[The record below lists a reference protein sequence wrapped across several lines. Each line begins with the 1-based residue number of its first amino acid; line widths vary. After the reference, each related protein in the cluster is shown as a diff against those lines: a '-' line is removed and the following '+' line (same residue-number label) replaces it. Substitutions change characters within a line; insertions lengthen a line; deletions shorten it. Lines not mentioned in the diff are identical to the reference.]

1 MAQPDDGNG
10 DDADGV
16 TSYTPDISPNFLRL
30 ALKLKGAR
38 EHRSYF
44 FSGEIFG
51 EAGWDMLLALYIA
64 RGRGYRLK
72 ISDACF
78 ESRVPASTALRWLDF
93 LERSDLVERRESPLD
108 RRTVLLDL
116 TNQALKQMNDYL
128 SNISSSLCHL

>member
-1 MAQPDDGNG
+1 MTAHGKKAIKLRP
-10 DDADGV
+10 V
-16 TSYTPDISPNFLRL
+16 SYTPDIAPDLLYL
-30 ALKLKGAR
+30 ALNLKNSR
-38 EHRSYF
+38 EQRSYF
-44 FSGEIFG
+44 FATEMFG

-93 LERSDLVERRESPLD
+93 LERSDLVERQESPLD

-116 TNQALKQMNDYL
+116 STKAVGRMNDYL
-128 SNISSSLCHL
+128 SSVSSQLSHH